1 MTKNRTTNYLAAACV
16 VAVIAAVASAQ
27 GLQTRTVDANER
39 VPISATIVTDADT
52 RLEVITLEPLPLT
65 AAPAA
70 LERYGIKRLELYLK
84 MARVN
89 DPRMTS
95 IQYET
100 ICVRAVGN
108 PTISIKAIE
117 IAQRNDGRQWG
128 ILSDNNTIDEYDER
142 GIPIGRRL
150 CQTDQT
156 IGQIGG
162 LRQFISMADELVI
175 TIGPIRA
182 VLPSVELDRARK
194 FLLTLPQR

>member
-1 MTKNRTTNYLAAACV
+1 MKNRTTNYLAAACV

-27 GLQTRTVDANER
+27 GLQTRTVEANER
-39 VPISATIVTDADT
+39 MPISATIVTDADT

-84 MARVN
+84 MTRVN

-95 IQYET
+95 IQYDT
-100 ICVRAVGN
+100 MCIRAVGN
-108 PTISIKAIE
+108 PTVAITDVG
-117 IAQRNDGRQWG
+117 IRQRNTGREWG
-128 ILSDNNTIDEYDER
+128 ILSDPVTVWEYDDR
-142 GIPIGRRL
+142 GIPLGQRL

-162 LRQFISMADELVI
+162 LRQFISMADELMI

-194 FLLTLPQR
+194 FLLTQR

>member
-1 MTKNRTTNYLAAACV
+1 MRKNRTTNYLAAAYLL
-16 VAVIAAVASAQ
+16 AVMATLASAQ
-27 GLQTRTVDANER
+27 GLQTRAVDANER
-39 VPISATIVTDADT
+39 VPISATITTDADT
-52 RLEVITLEPLPLT
+52 RLEVVTLEPLPLT

-108 PTISIKAIE
+108 PTISIKTIE
-117 IAQRNDGRQWG
+117 IAQRNSGHRWG

-162 LRQFISMADELVI
+162 LRQFISMADELVV
-175 TIGPIRA
+175 TLGPINA

-194 FLLTLPQR
+194 FLLTQR